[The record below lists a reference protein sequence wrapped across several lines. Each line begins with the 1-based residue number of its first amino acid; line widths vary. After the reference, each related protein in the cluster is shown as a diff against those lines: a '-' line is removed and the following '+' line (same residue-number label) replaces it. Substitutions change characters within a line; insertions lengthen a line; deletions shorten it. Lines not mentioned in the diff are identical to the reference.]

1 MAAIISSVE
10 RGFLVALV
18 VAVAVRLTPVV
29 KPLVAR
35 TELEDAVAFKVFA
48 VAFVLVVVVVV
59 VVVVVLTVRGLY
71 IDAKAFGRA
80 VVVVVA
86 GRLTV
91 VVLGRDAK
99 VEVLTLLRLAVLLK
113 ELALRVAV
121 GRDALAKVGFNS
133 GIVSDTGEVTIPGS
147 RGAS

>member
-80 VVVVVA
+80 VVVVIA

-91 VVLGRDAK
+91 VVLGRDAN

-113 ELALRVAV
+113 PRR
-121 GRDALAKVGFNS
+121 GNS
-133 GIVSDTGEVTIPGS
+133 CK
-147 RGAS
+147 